1 MENREAT
8 VRKIISNV
16 IKVKPDVINPD
27 DDLVD
32 KFSMDSMQRVE
43 IVIELEK
50 AFDVS
55 ISDDVAVTLRSV
67 KKILDHLEKEVAPK

>member
-8 VRKIISNV
+8 VKKIISNV
-16 IKVKPDVINPD
+16 IKVKPDAIDPG

-67 KKILDHLEKEVAPK
+67 KKILDLLEKETAPK